1 MFTRVRL
8 RLGAASAAAVP
19 RVTPAACAA
28 IVALSLAAGKRGRSA
43 PLPPSLTRRLAG
55 VAGLRRRRPR
65 AA

>member
-1 MFTRVRL
+1 MFTRVCL
-8 RLGAASAAAVP
+8 RLGAASAAAIP

-28 IVALSLAAGKRGRSA
+28 IVAPSLAAGKRGRIA
-43 PLPPSLTRRLAG
+43 LLARRRAG